1 MSLFRLLSTSLAC
14 LCLIMTTSCSN
25 NDNPIASTSPINITA
40 GTSAANNLVIE
51 PNSSSVEMGKST
63 KLSAIFNQNGQLKK
77 DLPAVWTSLTPDFLT
92 VDASGTV
99 TGLKPGSSRVKVSI
113 LGQEAFALINVT
125 VPTATTGSPPATTP
139 TASASPAAGVST
151 ASDSTAAS
159 PELAK
164 LRTIIIKPIDQTTQ
178 PTVFTMST
186 LGEQKQFEAIG
197 KDAEGQT
204 IPNLTFKWTSS
215 AETIATVNSTGM
227 VAAVKTGVTNLIA
240 TAGNVTSNTVVVQV
254 QHGIVNANIKFT
266 E

>member
-1 MSLFRLLSTSLAC
+1 MFRLLYPGLVG
-14 LCLIMTTSCSN
+14 LCLVMIASCSN
-25 NDNPIASTSPINITA
+25 NDNPIATTSPININTA
-40 GTSAANNLVIE
+40 TAASASNNLVVE
-51 PNSSSVEMGKST
+51 PNSTSVEMGKT
-63 KLSAIFNQNGQLKK
+63 IKLSAIFNQNGQLKK
-77 DLPAVWTSLTPDFLT
+77 DLPAVWTSLSPDFLT

-99 TGLKPGSSRVKVSI
+99 TGLKPGSSRVKVSV
-113 LGQEAFALINVT
+113 LGQDAFALINVT
-125 VPTATTGSPPATTP
+125 VPSTSGIPAAP
-139 TASASPAAGVST
+139 APSAAASASPGVST
-151 ASDSTAAS
+151 AGDKTAAS
-159 PELAK
+159 EELAK
-164 LRTIIIKPIDQTTQ
+164 LRTITIKPVDQTTQ

-240 TAGNVTSNTVVVQV
+240 TAGNITSNTVVIQV

>member
-1 MSLFRLLSTSLAC
+1 MSLLRLLSTSLAC
-14 LCLIMTTSCSN
+14 LCLIMTISCSN
-25 NDNPIASTSPINITA
+25 NDNPIASTSPINITT
-40 GTSAANNLVIE
+40 GTSNANSLVIE

-99 TGLKPGSSRVKVSI
+99 TGLKPGSSRIKVSI
-113 LGQEAFALINVT
+113 LGQEAFALISVT
-125 VPTATTGSPPATTP
+125 VPTATGSVPASTP
-139 TASASPAAGVST
+139 AASASPDSGVST

-164 LRTIIIKPIDQTTQ
+164 LRTITIKPIDQTTQ

-215 AETIATVNSTGM
+215 DETIATVNSTGM